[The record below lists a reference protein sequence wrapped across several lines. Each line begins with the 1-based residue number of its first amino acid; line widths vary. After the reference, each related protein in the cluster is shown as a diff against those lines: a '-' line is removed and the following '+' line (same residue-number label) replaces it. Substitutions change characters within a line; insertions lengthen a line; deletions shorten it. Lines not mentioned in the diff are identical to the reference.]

1 MATLEQRIDI
11 LEAKVKSF
19 VAELAELE
27 KLSGEDKLLTKLA
40 LSARLRGVRIT
51 IKDLHELVAEDN
63 GAAN

>member
-1 MATLEQRIDI
+1 VATLEQRIDI

-40 LSARLRGVRIT
+40 LSARLRGVTIT
-51 IKDLHELVAEDN
+51 IKYLHELVAEDN

>member
-40 LSARLRGVRIT
+40 LSARLRGVTIT
-51 IKDLHELVAEDN
+51 IKYLHELVAEDN